1 MPSLADHTSASIAKL
16 LFLGD
21 SGAGKTGALAS
32 LAGADYK
39 LRILDMDNGLDSL
52 VMQIKQHYPN
62 KLGNVGYE
70 TLRDKYK
77 ASPAGPVIDGAPKA
91 FIKALELLDK
101 WSDGTKPETWGPD
114 HILVLDSLTFMS
126 NAAMEWADV
135 FKSSKDRRQVYG
147 EAQRAV
153 EHVIAM
159 LTAESFRCNVIIIA
173 HVDYIDRQDGLK
185 KGFPTTVGKA
195 LSPKLPAYFN
205 SVALC
210 ESVFKDNKVVRTVRT
225 TSTSMID
232 LKNPASIRMAP
243 SMPVE
248 TALADFFK
256 TVKGK

>member
-1 MPSLADHTSASIAKL
+1 MPSLDQHTSASIAKL
-16 LFLGD
+16 LLIGN
-21 SGAGKTGALAS
+21 SGAGKTGSLAS

-52 VMQIKQHYPN
+52 VLQIKQHFPS
-62 KLGNVGYE
+62 KLGNVQYE

-77 ASPAGPVIDGAPKA
+77 ASPSGPIIDGQPKA
-91 FIKALELLDK
+91 FVKALELLDK
-101 WSDGTKPETWGPD
+101 WSDGTKPETWGPEY
-114 HILVLDSLTFMS
+114 ILVVDSLTFLS

-147 EAQRAV
+147 EAQRAI

-159 LTAESFRCNVIIIA
+159 LTAESFRANVVIIA
-173 HVDYIDRQDGLK
+173 HMDFIDLPDGQK

-210 ESVFKDNKVVRTVRT
+210 ESSTKDNKTSRTIRT

-232 LKNPASIRMAP
+232 LKNPASIKMV
-243 SMPVE
+243 SQMPVE
-248 TALADFFK
+248 TGLADFFK